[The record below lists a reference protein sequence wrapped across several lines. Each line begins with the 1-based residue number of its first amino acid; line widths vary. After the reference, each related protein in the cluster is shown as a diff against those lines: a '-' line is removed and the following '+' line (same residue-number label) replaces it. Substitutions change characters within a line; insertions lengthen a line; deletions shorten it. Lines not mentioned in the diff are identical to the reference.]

1 MTVVTCNSEFASCV
15 QIIGVAYGVAY
26 SSSWSYLCYMTLS
39 VARILC
45 FRLMYFFMH
54 WHLSWITANTFLI
67 SPHNNYKFHR
77 NAYFVHAMIDVMYLI
92 YTHLI
97 ILILG
102 YNSTGFYV
110 TYFSTSRM
118 QVMLRSQRQYLAI
131 AVI

>member
-15 QIIGVAYGVAY
+15 QIIGVAY

-39 VARILC
+39 IARILC
-45 FRLMYFFMH
+45 FWLMYFFMH

-67 SPHNNYKFHR
+67 LPHNNYKFHR
-77 NAYFVHAMIDVMYLI
+77 NAYFVHAMTDVMYLI

-97 ILILG
+97 ILILC
-102 YNSTGFYV
+102 YNCYV

-118 QVMLRSQRQYLAI
+118 QVMLRSQRQYL
-131 AVI
+131 VRRMT

>member
-1 MTVVTCNSEFASCV
+1 
-15 QIIGVAYGVAY
+15 
-26 SSSWSYLCYMTLS
+26 MTLS

-45 FRLMYFFMH
+45 FWLMYFFMH

-77 NAYFVHAMIDVMYLI
+77 NAYFVHAMTDVMYLI